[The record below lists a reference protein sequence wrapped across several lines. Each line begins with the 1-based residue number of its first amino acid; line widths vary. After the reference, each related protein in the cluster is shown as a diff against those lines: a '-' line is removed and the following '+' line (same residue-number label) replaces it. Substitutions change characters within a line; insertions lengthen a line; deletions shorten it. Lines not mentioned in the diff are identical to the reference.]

1 MNKKKK
7 RNRIVGLMLCL
18 GMLLVLVLPACMGT
32 TRLQAQNQ
40 VIRVGYYQS
49 NNFQEGMSDEEMK
62 EKSLK
67 VLHFIE
73 TLVDENKDGIVTTGD
88 VMALLGGAFHLFL
101 KDVKKQLSEERAEKI
116 RTGLVMVVMMA

>member
-1 MNKKKK
+1 MDKNGKNKH
-7 RNRIVGLMLCL
+7 
-18 GMLLVLVLPACMGT
+18 
-32 TRLQAQNQ
+32 
-40 VIRVGYYQS
+40 
-49 NNFQEGMSDEEMK
+49 MSVEEME

-73 TLVDENKDGIVTTGD
+73 TLVDENKDETVTSGD
-88 VMALLGGAFHLFL
+88 VMALLGGSFHLFL